1 MTATTSPRTPGRA
14 ERRGDRADPAPPAED
29 YDPRPRVVDG
39 PGPAVVGTRCSA
51 CRHPT
56 LEEVE
61 RCPVCGGPTAPAR
74 FARTG
79 TVFSGTVLRIP
90 VGDRQ
95 PPISLAYVD
104 LDDGPRVLGHGRDP
118 ERVLRPA
125 ERVTLVGTTAAG
137 DPCFAPDEVSP

>member
-1 MTATTSPRTPGRA
+1 MTATTPPAT
-14 ERRGDRADPAPPAED
+14 DPAPPAEGF
-29 YDPRPRVVDG
+29 DPRPRVADG
-39 PGPAVVGTRCSA
+39 TEPAVVGTRCTA
-51 CRHPT
+51 CEHPT
-56 LEEVE
+56 LDDVE
-61 RCPVCGGPTAPAR
+61 RCPVCGGHTSPAT

-104 LDDGPRVLGHGRDP
+104 LDGGPRVLGHGEDP
-118 ERVLRPA
+118 ERALRPS

-137 DPCFAPDEVSP
+137 DPCFAADGDAR